1 MPNITCPNCQHGF
14 ELTDAVR
21 SELEK
26 QVRGEHAT
34 RLADERKAREAEFA
48 AREAALAKQAAAA
61 QAALEAKFA
70 KSKLEQAAALEAAVA
85 ARLKDEYEVKLGLLT
100 QTSADNA
107 AKLKAAQTRE
117 LEFLKKV
124 EALTSKEAELELQL
138 QRTLSE
144 ERAKLAEKI
153 RQEEGEKAKLKEA
166 DWDLRLKEMAS
177 KLEQQKALADEMQRK
192 AEQGLTQRQGE
203 VMEVALEELLRA
215 TFVHDEIAEVGKGV
229 RGADCVQT
237 VRNRQ
242 GQPCGRII
250 FESKRTAAFAGDW
263 IEKLKADMRACG
275 ADVAV
280 LVTQTLPKGIDRFGE
295 KDGVWVCTFAEVGA
309 LTHVLREGLLRVAAV
324 QKSQENRGDKMLM
337 LYEYLTGNEFSEQWK
352 AIREA
357 FAAMQASIQ
366 KERDAMEKLWK
377 AREKQLAKAL
387 INMAGIKGSIEG
399 ISGQDVDLEL
409 AEATTHAELPEL
421 V

>member
-1 MPNITCPNCQHGF
+1 MPNITCPNCQHAF

-26 QVRGEHAT
+26 QVRGEHAA

-48 AREAALAKQAAAA
+48 AREAVLVKQAADA

-70 KSKLEQAAALEAAVA
+70 KAKAEGAAALEAAVA
-85 ARLKDEYEVKLGLLT
+85 TRLKDEYEVKLGLLT
-100 QTSADNA
+100 QTSADSA
-107 AKLKAAQTRE
+107 AKLKAAQARE

-153 RQEEGEKAKLKEA
+153 RQEEGEKAKLKESE
-166 DWDLRLKEMAS
+166 WDLRLKEMAS

-242 GQPCGRII
+242 GQPCGTII

-263 IEKLKADMRACG
+263 IEKLKTDMRACG

-280 LVTQTLPKGIDRFGE
+280 LVTQTLPKGVERFGE
-295 KDGVWVCTFAEVGA
+295 KEGVWVCTFAEVGA

-324 QKSQENRGDKMLM
+324 QKSQENRGHKTLM
-337 LYEYLTGNEFSEQWK
+337 LYEYLTGNEFAEQWK

-357 FAAMQASIQ
+357 FAAMQGSIQ

-399 ISGQDVDLEL
+399 ISGQDVGLEL
-409 AEATTHAELPEL
+409 LDEAAPAELPEL